1 MNATDATNAVNAT
14 NARNDQRST
23 ESVTVGDVQ
32 IEVTTKVVMRVER
45 VHGALVGVA
54 MKAPIAVVV
63 RSPAGTWEIEL
74 E

>member
-1 MNATDATNAVNAT
+1 MNAMDATNAVNA
-14 NARNDQRST
+14 ASAVKDQRSS

-54 MKAPIAVVV
+54 LKAPVAVVV
-63 RSPAGTWEIEL
+63 RSPAGTWEFEL